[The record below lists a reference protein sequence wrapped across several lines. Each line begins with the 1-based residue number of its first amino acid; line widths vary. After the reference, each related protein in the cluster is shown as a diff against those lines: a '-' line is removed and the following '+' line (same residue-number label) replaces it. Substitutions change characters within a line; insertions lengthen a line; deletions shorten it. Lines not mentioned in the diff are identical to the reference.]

1 MMTSRASALLIAI
14 ALCPALLPAQQSFS
28 APAPVTAVI
37 YTVQDLSGP
46 GTTHD
51 YEQTITDALA
61 AAFTA
66 SGSFRLIAQADWQAG
81 ARSRSL
87 SERALLAGAAASE
100 LARGLKADV
109 AVSGSYTVV
118 DDGGTERILLTVQCW
133 DAARERLSAG
143 FIRASRF
150 DLGFYLSLRAWV
162 AGLIPAIRI
171 APPSQ
176 PVAKPAARTTSAPLL
191 PQITFESVD
200 DGMEVL
206 VAGDLSAGT
215 ISGGKLEF
223 AAGGV
228 PQGTVLQITKRKSG
242 YHDSVQKVKA
252 APVITLTPL
261 VKKSSFAAQVDWT
274 IGEVLGA
281 GGAFRWYPV
290 PDALFASAGVYLFA
304 QPPLTLAPRAVLHGD
319 ASVGFGG
326 YLFFP
331 PDSPVRLSVQT
342 GGGVV
347 LSVFTQPGFPVYAD
361 YYLNVVGLGVETRV
375 LGFPLFL
382 RIDSRYSLGLT
393 GGLVPRGTVR
403 SGLPLVTLG
412 ALFRW

>member
-1 MMTSRASALLIAI
+1 MMTSRASALLIAT

-28 APAPVTAVI
+28 APTPVTAVI

-61 AAFTA
+61 AAFAA
-66 SGSFRLIAQADWQAG
+66 SGSFRLVAQADWQAG

-87 SERALLAGAAASE
+87 SERALLGGAAASE
-100 LARGLKADV
+100 LARQLKADV
-109 AVSGSYTVV
+109 AISGSYTVV

-143 FIRASRF
+143 FIKASRF
-150 DLGFYLSLRAWV
+150 DLGFYLSLRDWV
-162 AGLIPAIRI
+162 AGLIPGISI

-176 PVAKPAARTTSAPLL
+176 PVAKPAARTPSAPLL

-215 ISGGKLEF
+215 IAGGKLEF
-223 AAGGV
+223 EAGGI
-228 PQGTVLQITKRKSG
+228 PRGTVLQITKRKAG
-242 YHDSVQKVKA
+242 FHDSVQKVKA
-252 APVITLTPL
+252 ASVITLTPL
-261 VKKSSFAAQVDWT
+261 VKKSPFAVQVDWT

-281 GGAFRWYPV
+281 GGALRWYPV
-290 PDALFASAGVYLFA
+290 PDTLFMSAGAYLFA
-304 QPPLTLAPRAVLHGD
+304 QPSVTFASRAVLHGD
-319 ASVGFGG
+319 ASVSFGS

-331 PDSPVRLSVQT
+331 PDSPVRLSLQT
-342 GGGVV
+342 GGGAV

-361 YYLNVVGLGVETRV
+361 YYLNIIGLGVETGV
-375 LGFPLFL
+375 LGIPLFL
-382 RIDSRYSLGLT
+382 RVDSRYALGLP
-393 GGLVPRGTVR
+393 GGLVSRGITR
-403 SGLPLVTLG
+403 NGLPLFTLG
-412 ALFRW
+412 AIFRW